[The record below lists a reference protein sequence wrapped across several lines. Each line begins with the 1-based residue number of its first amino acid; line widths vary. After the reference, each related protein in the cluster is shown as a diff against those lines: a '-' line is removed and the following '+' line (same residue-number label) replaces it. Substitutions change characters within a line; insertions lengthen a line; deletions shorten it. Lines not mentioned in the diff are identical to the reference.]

1 MTWRRIA
8 VYYAFCVV
16 LGGYFFLFEQPS
28 GGEKPILEGRP
39 VQQSRFLPIS
49 RDQIQSLVL
58 RRGDSIVTVQRN
70 EQGWHVIEPSGAPIT
85 SALVT
90 SLVESLTID
99 KEVQIVDEA
108 PGDFAPYGLAPPR
121 STITIKGAKDNVVAT
136 VILGDRNPTAT
147 AVYARKESSP
157 EVVLLGFSVKYY
169 EDLIFEAA
177 EISNK
182 QEKPSAISNQ
192 RSTFSSLVGRGA

>member
-8 VYYAFCVV
+8 VYYALSAV
-16 LGGYFFLFEQPS
+16 LGGYFFLFEQWPS
-28 GGEKPILEGRP
+28 EKPIFEARP
-39 VQQSRFLPIS
+39 VQQSQFLPIA
-49 RDQIQSLVL
+49 RDQIHTLVL
-58 RRGDSIVTVQRN
+58 RRGEDIVTVGRN

-99 KEVQIVDEA
+99 REIQIVDRA
-108 PGDFAPYGLAPPR
+108 PADLAPYGLAPPY
-121 STITIKGAKDNVVAT
+121 SAITIKGATDNVVTT
-136 VILGDRNPTAT
+136 VFIGDRNPTAT
-147 AVYARKESSP
+147 AVYARKENSP

-177 EISNK
+177 GIRKKE
-182 QEKPSAISNQ
+182 
-192 RSTFSSLVGRGA
+192 GRA